1 MSCCGNDPG
10 YDEIDEVSRL
20 VAAKLAA
27 FLKTLRDSG
36 FAVGLQEGRDA
47 ASLMAAG
54 YAERPG
60 LLRVALKQL
69 FSARKADWDRF
80 DGLFDAFWLGK
91 RVRSR
96 SLTMGSAK
104 AANSPSLKSLQ
115 DKRSEP
121 AAGEAAT
128 DQIPSDDND
137 TPRDRAGEGRMEGAS
152 RAENLAE
159 IDFRK
164 MADPEQI
171 EQAHEVAAR
180 LARTMRTRLTRRDLA
195 RRRGYRLDLRQTI
208 HGNISHGGVPITLVK
223 RQRKQKPLRLVIL
236 LDASGSMSM
245 YTGVFL
251 RFIHGVL
258 DEFREAEAFLFHT
271 RLAYVSDAMKEK
283 DAGRALDR
291 LSIMAQGAGGG
302 TKIGES
308 LATFNR
314 WHAARVLHSRSCV
327 MIVSDGYET
336 GDAKLLGREMAALA
350 KRCRRIVWLNP
361 MMAWE
366 GYTPEAAGIK
376 AALPHIDLYAPA
388 NTLKSLT
395 GLEPYLAKL

>member
-1 MSCCGNDPG
+1 MSCCGPDPG
-10 YDEIDEVSRL
+10 YQELDEISRF
-20 VAAKLAA
+20 VAGKLAA
-27 FLKTLRDSG
+27 FLRTLRDNG
-36 FAVGLQEGRDA
+36 FAVGLQEGQDA
-47 ASLMAAG
+47 ASLMTAG
-54 YAERPG
+54 YIERPG
-60 LLRVALKQL
+60 LLRSALKHL
-69 FSARKADWDRF
+69 LSARKSDWDRF
-80 DGLFDAFWLGK
+80 DGIFDAFWLGK

-96 SLTMGSAK
+96 SLTMGSTQ

-115 DKRSEP
+115 DRKSEP
-121 AAGEAAT
+121 GASEAAT
-128 DQIPSDDND
+128 DQVPADGSDA
-137 TPRDRAGEGRMEGAS
+137 PEHRAGEGRMEGAS
-152 RAENLAE
+152 RADNLTE
-159 IDFRK
+159 VDFRK
-164 MADPEQI
+164 LADPDQI
-171 EQAHEVAAR
+171 EQAHAVAAR

-195 RRRGYRLDLRQTI
+195 RRRGYRLDLRRTI
-208 HGNISHGGVPITLVK
+208 HQNISHGGVPISLVK
-223 RQRKQKPLRLVIL
+223 RQRKTKPLRLVVL

-308 LATFNR
+308 LQTFNR

-336 GDAKLLGREMAALA
+336 GDAALLGREMAALA

-361 MMAWE
+361 MMAWQ
-366 GYTPEAAGIK
+366 GYAPEAAGIK

-395 GLEPYLAKL
+395 ELEPYLAKL